1 MYVALYDS
9 SAGFEGAGVP
19 RRWGVARLRV
29 DRLSAPLAG
38 RDAAGLGGQRIRS
51 RRCTGTAQLSRLC
64 ASRRALFGC
73 TLRTRGAAGPRGGD
87 PAAELVAGVG
97 VVPGG
102 GALGCGARTVY
113 DHDPAP

>member
-64 ASRRALFGC
+64 ASRRALS
-73 TLRTRGAAGPRGGD
+73 
-87 PAAELVAGVG
+87 
-97 VVPGG
+97 
-102 GALGCGARTVY
+102 GALYELGVRPGHVVAIQLPNWWQALVLFQAVARL
-113 DHDPAP
+113 